1 MGSLARRAN
10 LPISPASPTIS
21 VPKGLVMNR
30 SILVALLL
38 ATAACSGGPG
48 SGNES
53 SAAQTAGSAAG
64 IVAASMDKSVAPGDD
79 FFAYANGAWVKNTP
93 IPEDR
98 SGIGASFIADQERE
112 RQTRELLDGIL
123 GSKPEAGSND
133 ALIANYYNAYLN
145 TDAIDR
151 AGMAPAKAD
160 LDAIAGIADKRQLSA
175 AIGGTLRA
183 DTDPLNATNFQT
195 ENLFGIFVTQGLSTP
210 GETLPYLM
218 QGGIGLPE
226 REYYLAGDAKMAGLR
241 GQYRAYIATVMKA
254 AGVADADGASGR
266 ILDLETKIARAH
278 ATREE
283 SEDFAKG
290 VQIWSRAELES
301 RAPGIDWP
309 ALLGAAQLAG
319 AQKFQ
324 AYHSGAIPK
333 LSALVAS
340 EPLQSWKE
348 WLAFHRLNQQ
358 ASVLPKPIRDANFAF
373 YDTALAGTPKQRPR
387 DQLALNAVSNSLQD
401 AVGKAY
407 VDKYFP
413 ASAKAEVQRMVDNIK
428 AAFERRVQAIDW
440 MAPSTKE
447 EALKKVRSIVVGVGY
462 PDSWRD
468 YSTLRIT
475 ADNAYANRR
484 NAELAEYRYQ
494 VAKIG
499 KPMDRNEWWMPPQL
513 VNAVNLPVQN
523 ALNFPAAILQRPYF
537 DPNADAAFN
546 YGAIGSIIGHEISH
560 SFDNNGALFDS
571 TGRLRNWWTPADF
584 KRFQQAGDA
593 LAAQYDAYEA
603 LPGLHLNGKLTLGE
617 NIADV
622 AGIAATYDAYRAS
635 LNGKEAPV
643 IEGFSGDQRF
653 FIAYAQ
659 AWATKA
665 REPSLRQRVL
675 TDGHAP
681 GQFRALTVR
690 NLDAWYT
697 AFDVK
702 PGQKLY
708 LAPEKRVK
716 VW

>member
-1 MGSLARRAN
+1 
-10 LPISPASPTIS
+10 
-21 VPKGLVMNR
+21 MNR
-30 SILVALLL
+30 SIVLALLL
-38 ATAACSGGPG
+38 ATAACSPAGPG
-48 SGNES
+48 NGSEE
-53 SAAQTAGSAAG
+53 AAQTPGSAVG
-64 IVAASMDKSVAPGDD
+64 IVAASMDKTVAPGDD
-79 FFAYANGAWVKNTP
+79 FFGYANGGWVRNTP

-98 SGIGASFIADQERE
+98 SSIGAFFIADQERE
-112 RQTRELLDGIL
+112 RQTRELLNGIL
-123 GSKPEAGSND
+123 ESKPAAGSSE

-160 LDAIAGIADKRQLSA
+160 LDSIGRIADKRQLSA

-183 DTDPLNATNFQT
+183 DTDPLNATNFRT
-195 ENLFGIFVTQGLSTP
+195 ENLFGVFVTQGLATP

-226 REYYLAGDAKMAGLR
+226 REYYISGDAKMTALR
-241 GQYRAYIATVMKA
+241 GQYRAYIATLMKA
-254 AGVADADGASGR
+254 AGSADAEGAAGR

-290 VQIWSRAELES
+290 AQVWSRADLEA
-301 RAPGIDWP
+301 RAPGLDWA
-309 ALLGAAQLAG
+309 ALLGAAQLG
-319 AQKFQ
+319 NAQKFQ

-340 EPLQSWKE
+340 EPLQNWKD
-348 WLAFHRLNQQ
+348 WLAFHTINQQ
-358 ASVLPKPIRDANFAF
+358 ANVLPKPIRDASFAF
-373 YDTALAGTPKQRPR
+373 NGTALSGTPQQRPR
-387 DQLALNAVSNSLQD
+387 DQLALNAVSNALQD

-413 ASAKAEVQRMVDNIK
+413 ASAKAEVQKMVDNIK
-428 AAFERRVQAIDW
+428 AAFARRVQAIDW

-447 EALKKVRSIVVGVGY
+447 EALKKVQSIVVGVGY
-462 PDSWRD
+462 PDHWRD
-468 YSTLRIT
+468 YSALQIA
-475 ADNAYANRR
+475 ADNAYANQK
-484 NAELAEYRYQ
+484 NAGLAEYRHQ
-494 VAKIG
+494 ISKIG
-499 KPMDRNEWWMPPQL
+499 KPMDRAEWWMPPQL

-523 ALNFPAAILQRPYF
+523 ALNFPAAILQRPFF
-537 DPNADAAFN
+537 DPKADAAFN
-546 YGAIGSIIGHEISH
+546 YGAVGSVIGHEISH

-571 TGRLRNWWTPADF
+571 TGRLRHWWTPADF
-584 KRFQQAGDA
+584 ARFQKAGTA

-603 LPGLHLNGKLTLGE
+603 LPGLHVNGKLTLGE

-622 AGIAATYDAYRAS
+622 AGLAAAYDAYRAS
-635 LNGKEAPV
+635 LGGKEAPV
-643 IEGFSGDQRF
+643 LEGFSGDQRF
-653 FIAYAQ
+653 FIAYSQ
-659 AWATKA
+659 AWATKM
-665 REPSLRQRVL
+665 REPTLRQRVL

-690 NLDAWYT
+690 NLDPWYA
-697 AFDVK
+697 AFAVK